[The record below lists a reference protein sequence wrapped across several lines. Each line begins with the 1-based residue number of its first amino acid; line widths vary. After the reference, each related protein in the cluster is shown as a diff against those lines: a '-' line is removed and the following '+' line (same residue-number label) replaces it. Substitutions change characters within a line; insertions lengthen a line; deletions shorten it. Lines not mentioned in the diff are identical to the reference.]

1 MPSSVFLHDGEKQI
15 TVRFPTE
22 EDRERF
28 KAHYRALDALGVRYR
43 DERNAA
49 VEMLRR
55 LEWSGTE
62 GADGEPGVC
71 PLCWSVERVGHASDC
86 ELAALLAALPG
97 AAGAEEE
104 G

>member
-1 MPSSVFLHDGEKQI
+1 VLLALTARI
-15 TVRFPTE
+15 
-22 EDRERF
+22 REM
-28 KAHYRALDALGVRYR
+28 
-43 DERNAA
+43 E
-49 VEMLRR
+49 EMLRR

-97 AAGAEEE
+97 AAEE
-104 G
+104 GE